1 MKCYNQINQLSL
13 EIVKEM
19 ADVAEQKALEM
30 NVPVVFAAVDAGANL
45 MLMHRMEN
53 AFITSVEIAVN
64 KAFTSAALKI
74 GTHEIVEDIQPGASL
89 YGLQLTNDCKIV
101 TFGGGFPIKVDDR
114 VVGAV
119 GVSGGTVDEDMAIA
133 MEAVK
138 VFEKQLEYKE
148 EI

>member
-1 MKCYNQINQLSL
+1 MKKLNELKELSL

-19 ADVAEQKALEM
+19 AAAVEEKAACM

-45 MLMHRMEN
+45 MLMHRMED
-53 AFITSVEIAVN
+53 AFITSVDIAIN

-74 GTHEIVEDIQPGASL
+74 GTHEVTPNIQPGESL

-101 TFGGGFPIKVDDR
+101 TFGGGFPIIVDGK

-119 GVSGGTVDEDMAIA
+119 GVSGGTVEEDMAIA
-133 MEAVK
+133 QAALDIFNK
-138 VFEKQLEYKE
+138 
-148 EI
+148 

>member
-1 MKCYNQINQLSL
+1 MKKLNEIKELSL

-19 ADVAEQKALEM
+19 AAAAEAKAASM

-53 AFITSVEIAVN
+53 AFITSVDIAIN

-74 GTHEIVEDIQPGASL
+74 GTNEVTPNIQPGASL
-89 YGLQLTNDCKIV
+89 YGLQLTNNCRII
-101 TFGGGFPIKVDDR
+101 TFGGGFPIIVDGK

-119 GVSGGTVDEDMAIA
+119 GVSGGTV
-133 MEAVK
+133 
-138 VFEKQLEYKE
+138 E
-148 EI
+148 EIWL